1 MMCKK
6 AKISRQVRKCKSL
19 GIGRGNVFGSR
30 QEKNGFEKQKSHVEE
45 SLFYQER
52 RKKKWREST
61 YNKNPFIKKESCGI
75 NIY

>member
-30 QEKNGFEKQKSHVEE
+30 QEKNGFEK
-45 SLFYQER
+45 
-52 RKKKWREST
+52 
-61 YNKNPFIKKESCGI
+61 
-75 NIY
+75 